1 MIQFNAIIGNSNRL
15 PIDVNNHQGIPIKR
29 FILSAIIILFSIS
42 AYAQSNIEKTATRL
56 ANTSGAFLH
65 YSDYQPLKNVLS
77 PLILNDKSVKA
88 VVVTENAGK
97 SIVFRSHFQGKT
109 LVYDQ
114 PIPQTI
120 LIFKQL
126 KENIVY
132 KNKNIGSITIYYVD
146 SADLLLTVEERSWI
160 KNNPVIKLA
169 PDPGFAP
176 VEFLDEQGVY
186 KGIVA
191 DYLKIIA
198 KKTNLRFEAIP
209 TKNWGEAVQLIKSKK
224 AHMMGMNLMTAETL
238 VFLNFTQEFID
249 FPTVII
255 GRAGTTSKNSIDD
268 FNEAVIHVVKGYPT
282 EQLLRNKYPN
292 LRIATVSSLAEGLRK
307 VSFGEIV
314 YLSGYLPTISYQ
326 KEKQSIGNI
335 KIVLTVKDKLGES
348 GMATRKDLPI
358 LRNIL
363 AKGLDAITQEEKRT
377 IINQWLSF
385 KQEAEFDLQ
394 LTPEERDWLKQH
406 KSITVG
412 GPKAFPP
419 FNYFDEKGEFFGMAA
434 DYMKLISERTGLQLE
449 IQSNLPWPEV
459 LKRSKEKKIDVISC
473 TARSQERE
481 KFLLFSKP
489 YLSSPLVIFVQQNAP
504 FIGGL
509 QDLVGKK
516 VAIIKRGTTY
526 DWLQRDNIKIVP
538 HFVKTPLHALKAL
551 SVGTVDAYIGNLAAS
566 SHIIETA
573 GLSNIKIA
581 APTQYDDYQLFMGV
595 RKDWPELVSII
606 NKVLDSL
613 TPEEKL
619 RISRQWVSIKKDNLV
634 DYSLVWKIAAAMG
647 AIIIL
652 IIGWAVLVQRQKNVL
667 QVSEERFRGYFE
679 NSQIGMAVSSPE
691 KGWLEA
697 NQRLQDMLGYS
708 LQEMKNMS
716 WVEMTHPED
725 VEADTTQFKKMMK
738 GEFDYYNLEKRFIRK
753 DGGIVHTNLSAS
765 CIRNDKAQIDI
776 IIASIL
782 DITERIRM
790 ENDIIE
796 AKNKAEEATQA
807 KGDFLANM
815 SHEIRTPM
823 NAIMGMTHLA
833 LQTQLTKKQQ
843 DYLNKVH
850 SSATSL
856 LGLINDI
863 LDFSK
868 IEAGKL
874 DMEKVDFSLDGVL
887 DNVSTLISAKAHEK
901 ELEFLFHISS
911 KVPKFLIGDP
921 LRLGQILINLSNNA
935 VKFTEVGE
943 VVINIELKEKTAD
956 KSTLQFIVRD
966 TGIGLSEDQMGKLFQ
981 SFTQADA
988 STTRKFGGTGLG
1000 LTISK
1005 ELVELMGGEIW
1016 VESEVGKGSSFI
1028 FTAVFETQV
1037 VKKQSNL
1044 ALAEDLKG
1052 LRVLVVDDNATSRQI
1067 FEEILESFSFEV
1079 HQAYTGGKALDALTS
1094 AKTPFDLV
1102 IMDWKMPGM
1111 DGIETSRQIKN
1122 TITLPHIPKI
1132 IMCTSYGREELMQQS
1147 QAQALDGFLIKPVN
1161 PSVLLDTI
1169 LEVFGKTTSED
1180 ASNTV
1185 LKPITTSDLDLV
1197 RGAKILVVE
1206 DNEINQQVAQEL
1218 LEGQGFFVDIANN
1231 GQEGV
1236 EQTFAGEYDIVL
1248 MDIQMPVMGGYD
1260 AAMEIRKNSEFK
1272 DLPVLAM
1279 TANAMV
1285 GDREKA
1291 LDSGMNDHIS
1301 KPIDPTQ
1308 LFAALVKFIKPG
1320 DRKIPD
1326 SFVANSSENEDSDL
1340 DLPDSLPG
1348 LEIESGVNRVGG
1360 NKKLYVDLLKKFS
1373 NNQSTAIE
1381 SIQKALEDSD
1391 QELATRLAHTLKG
1404 VAGNIGAM
1412 DLHEEARLLETEI
1425 KENPSEKI
1433 NNELLVSTQKALDGV
1448 IASIARLEKEDSG
1461 DIPASDEPIDP
1472 DQVKAM
1478 IKELDTLLKD
1488 DDTEAAEIVNSL
1500 VEMYRGREEQSQFES
1515 LARSIDQYDFEKALD
1530 QLKSLNDS
1538 LKIAL

>member
-1 MIQFNAIIGNSNRL
+1 M

-363 AKGLDAITQEEKRT
+363 AKGLDVITQEEKRT

-815 SHEIRTPM
+815 SHEIRTPLNSILGFTELIEEEVKGKFDEQLDAYFETIYM
-823 NAIMGMTHLA
+823 SGKRLWQTVHHILDISQIETGTFELKTESIDLGKIVKELGDSFNSVAKAKDLELRINVPEVDMHIVSDEYCATQAISNLIDNAIKYTNSG
-833 LQTQLTKKQQ
+833 
-843 DYLNKVH
+843 YV
-850 SSATSL
+850 S
-856 LGLINDI
+856 
-863 LDFSK
+863 
-868 IEAGKL
+868 L
-874 DMEKVDFSLDGVL
+874 DMELVE
-887 DNVSTLISAKAHEK
+887 NT
-901 ELEFLFHISS
+901 
-911 KVPKFLIGDP
+911 
-921 LRLGQILINLSNNA
+921 
-935 VKFTEVGE
+935 VKIT
-943 VVINIELKEKTAD
+943 IK
-956 KSTLQFIVRD
+956 D
-966 TGIGLSEDQMGKLFQ
+966 TGIGMSKDYQDMIFDVFSQESTGYTKNFQ
-981 SFTQADA
+981 
-988 STTRKFGGTGLG
+988 GMGLG
-1000 LTISK
+1000 LALAHRYLSLIEGNLHFESK
-1005 ELVELMGGEIW
+1005 QD
-1016 VESEVGKGSSFI
+1016 VGSI
-1028 FTAVFETQV
+1028 FTIHFPASAV
-1037 VKKQSNL
+1037 
-1044 ALAEDLKG
+1044 
-1052 LRVLVVDDNATSRQI
+1052 
-1067 FEEILESFSFEV
+1067 
-1079 HQAYTGGKALDALTS
+1079 S
-1094 AKTPFDLV
+1094 AKTD
-1102 IMDWKMPGM
+1102 
-1111 DGIETSRQIKN
+1111 QIAE
-1122 TITLPHIPKI
+1122 P
-1132 IMCTSYGREELMQQS
+1132 S
-1147 QAQALDGFLIKPVN
+1147 QAGQLAKP
-1161 PSVLLDTI
+1161 
-1169 LEVFGKTTSED
+1169 LED
-1180 ASNTV
+1180 
-1185 LKPITTSDLDLV
+1185 DLDA
-1197 RGAKILVVE
+1197 RINILVVE
-1206 DNEINQQVAQEL
+1206 DDPNSQKLASFTLSKDYDLHFAESVADSKKMLDVQNVQMIL
-1218 LEGQGFFVDIANN
+1218 LDLSLRGDEDGLDLARF
-1231 GQEGV
+1231 
-1236 EQTFAGEYDIVL
+1236 L
-1248 MDIQMPVMGGYD
+1248 
-1260 AAMEIRKNSEFK
+1260 RSEDK
-1272 DLPVLAM
+1272 W
-1279 TANAMV
+1279 N
-1285 GDREKA
+1285 
-1291 LDSGMNDHIS
+1291 
-1301 KPIDPTQ
+1301 
-1308 LFAALVKFIKPG
+1308 
-1320 DRKIPD
+1320 KIPI
-1326 SFVANSSENEDSDL
+1326 VALTAHAFTSDR
-1340 DLPDSLPG
+1340 DRCMEAGCNDFMTKP
-1348 LEIESGVNRVGG
+1348 
-1360 NKKLYVDLLKKFS
+1360 F
-1373 NNQSTAIE
+1373 
-1381 SIQKALEDSD
+1381 
-1391 QELATRLAHTLKG
+1391 RLADLKET
-1404 VAGNIGAM
+1404 IQ
-1412 DLHEEARLLETEI
+1412 RLI
-1425 KENPSEKI
+1425 
-1433 NNELLVSTQKALDGV
+1433 
-1448 IASIARLEKEDSG
+1448 
-1461 DIPASDEPIDP
+1461 
-1472 DQVKAM
+1472 
-1478 IKELDTLLKD
+1478 
-1488 DDTEAAEIVNSL
+1488 
-1500 VEMYRGREEQSQFES
+1500 
-1515 LARSIDQYDFEKALD
+1515 
-1530 QLKSLNDS
+1530 
-1538 LKIAL
+1538 

>member
-1 MIQFNAIIGNSNRL
+1 MRRFF
-15 PIDVNNHQGIPIKR
+15 IPLLI
-29 FILSAIIILFSIS
+29 FCFSFSAL
-42 AYAQSNIEKTATRL
+42 AQSNIEETASRL
-56 ANTSGAFLH
+56 AKASGAFL
-65 YSDYQPLKNVLS
+65 YDVDYEPLQSVLS
-77 PLILNDKSVKA
+77 PLILGDKSIRA
-88 VVVTENAGK
+88 VVVVENFENSSVFQFHFKDK
-97 SIVFRSHFQGKT
+97 SP
-109 LVYDQ
+109 VYGQ
-114 PIPQTI
+114 AIPQTI
-120 LIFKQL
+120 LVL
-126 KENIVY
+126 KKLKRDIVY
-132 KNKNIGSITIYYVD
+132 QDEIVGNITLYYIDPSGLV
-146 SADLLLTVEERSWI
+146 LTAEERNWI
-160 KNNPVIKLA
+160 ANNPVIKLA

-176 VEFLDEQGVY
+176 VEFLNEQGEHQ
-186 KGIVA
+186 GIVA
-191 DYLKIIA
+191 DYLKIIE
-198 KKTNLRFEAIP
+198 KKTSLRFEAIP
-209 TKNWGEAVQLIKSKK
+209 TKNWGESVRLIKSKK
-224 AHMMGMNLMTAETL
+224 AHMMGLNLMTPETL
-238 VFLNFTQEFID
+238 AYLDFTQEYID

-255 GRAGTTSKNSIDD
+255 GRMGTVSRNSFDD

-282 EQLLRNKYPN
+282 EQLLRDKYPD
-292 LRIATVSSLAEGLRK
+292 LKIATVGSPAEGLRK
-307 VSFGEIV
+307 VSFGEIN

-326 KEKQSIGNI
+326 MEKQSIANI
-335 KIVLTVKDKLGES
+335 KIVMTLKDKLGDS

-358 LRNIL
+358 LRKIL

-377 IINQWLSF
+377 IVNRWLSF
-385 KQEAEFDLQ
+385 KQQSKTDLQ
-394 LTPEERDWLKQH
+394 LTQEEKAWLKQH
-406 KSITVG
+406 KSISVG

-419 FNYFDEKGEFFGMAA
+419 FNYFDEKGQFFGMAA
-434 DYMKLISERTGLQLE
+434 DYMKLISERTGLKLE

-459 LKRSKEKKIDVISC
+459 LKRSKEKRIDVISC

-481 KFLLFSKP
+481 KFLSFSNP

-509 QDLVGKK
+509 QDLEGKK
-516 VAIIKRGTTY
+516 VALIKRGVTY
-526 DWLQRDNIKIVP
+526 DWLKRDKIGVVP
-538 HFVKTPLHALKAL
+538 HFVKTPLEALKAVSL
-551 SVGTVDAYIGNLAAS
+551 GSADAFIGNLAAS
-566 SHIIETA
+566 SHIIEIA

-581 APTQYDDYQLFMGV
+581 APTQYDDYKLFMGV

-613 TPEEKL
+613 TTEEKL
-619 RISRQWVSIKKDNLV
+619 KISRQWVSIKKDSLV

-647 AIIIL
+647 AVILL
-652 IIGWAVLVQRQKNVL
+652 IIGWAVLVQRQKNIL

-697 NQRLQDMLGYS
+697 NQRLQDMLGYN
-708 LQEMKNMS
+708 LEELKNMS

-725 VEADTTQFKKMMK
+725 IEADTSQFEKMMK

-782 DITERIRM
+782 DITERIQM

-833 LQTQLTKKQQ
+833 LQTKLTKKQQ
-843 DYLNKVH
+843 DYLNKVY
-850 SSATSL
+850 SSSTSL

-874 DMEKVDFSLDGVL
+874 DMEQVDFSLDGVL

-935 VKFTEVGE
+935 VKFTEIGE
-943 VVINIELKEKTAD
+943 VVINIELKEKMAD
-956 KSTLQFIVRD
+956 KSTLQFSVRD
-966 TGIGLSEDQMGKLFQ
+966 TGIGLSKDQMDKLFQ
-981 SFTQADA
+981 SFTQADT

-1016 VESEVGKGSSFI
+1016 VDSEVGKGSSFI

-1067 FEEILESFSFEV
+1067 FEEILESFAFEV

-1111 DGIETSRQIKN
+1111 DGIETSRQIKSA
-1122 TITLPHIPKI
+1122 ITLPHIPKI
-1132 IMCTSYGREELMQQS
+1132 IMCTSYGREELMR
-1147 QAQALDGFLIKPVN
+1147 QAQVLALDGFLIKPVN

-1236 EQTFAGEYDIVL
+1236 EQTFAGDYDIVL

-1260 AAMEIRKNSEFK
+1260 AAMEIRKNSDFK
-1272 DLPVLAM
+1272 DLPVVAM

-1326 SFVANSSENEDSDL
+1326 SFVVNSAENEDSDL

-1348 LEIESGVNRVGG
+1348 LEIESGVNRLGG

-1373 NNQSTAIE
+1373 NNQSNAIE
-1381 SIQKALEDSD
+1381 SIQKAVEDSD
-1391 QELATRLAHTLKG
+1391 HELATRLAHTLKG

-1433 NNELLVSTQKALDGV
+1433 NNELLVSTQKALDRV
-1448 IASIARLEKEDSG
+1448 IASVVRLEKEDSG

-1478 IKELDTLLKD
+1478 IKELDALLKD

-1500 VEMYRGREEQSQFES
+1500 VDMYRGREEQSQFKS
-1515 LARSIDQYDFEKALD
+1515 LARSIEQYDFEKALD
-1530 QLKSLNDS
+1530 QLKSVNDS